1 MLARQYTLSPNNSN
15 ISLKVGRIQQREK
28 LQNERMMDDR
38 SGDDDTGEV
47 RWSPKNDK
55 SGRGRSR
62 RGWRSEWGSWFLR
75 WGDA

>member
-47 RWSPKNDK
+47 R
-55 SGRGRSR
+55 
-62 RGWRSEWGSWFLR
+62 
-75 WGDA
+75 